1 MIRAAR
7 PGPSW
12 RLFSK
17 GVNTV
22 RSLGLDVGSV
32 TVGVA
37 VSDPLGMFAQPVRTL
52 QAVDLTS
59 GRFTVSW
66 DGADNAGQ
74 TVLPGLYLFKIK
86 VKSDERNQ
94 EVVGTISVAY

>member
-1 MIRAAR
+1 MRVSPNPFTPNGDGINDQAEI
-7 PGPSW
+7 
-12 RLFSK
+12 FY
-17 GVNTV
+17 
-22 RSLGLDVGSV
+22 DVLKL
-32 TVGVA
+32 T
-37 VSDPLGMFAQPVRTL
+37 DPAPVVINLYDLAGQPVRTL
-52 QAVDLTS
+52 QAVDLPS